1 MSFRLEMLQVARLA
15 PQVLGDATELVHS
28 FILSRLTAAGGF
40 YGKSPEP
47 DLYYTV
53 FGIEGLLALRR
64 ELPEERIRQWL
75 AQFGDGSQL
84 DFVHLCC
91 LIRCQAALKH
101 QVWIET
107 HRQGIAERLA
117 QHHRCSCG
125 GYHPVPGSKHGNAY
139 GCLLAFAAH
148 EDLGLAQPEPQ
159 RLRACLDGLR
169 TADGAWSNEPGLP
182 IGLAPPTAAALTLYR
197 RMAWPVPAE
206 ASTWLLR
213 CISEQGGFLAFPM
226 APMPDLLTTAVVLH
240 GLSGSGANLAPLRD
254 LCLDY
259 VDTLWSAEGGF
270 HGNWTDH
277 ELDVEYTYYGLLAL
291 GHLS

>member
-15 PQVLGDATELVHS
+15 PQLLGDSALLVRD
-28 FILSRLTAAGGF
+28 FILSKLTANGGF
-40 YGKSPEP
+40 CGKSQQP

-53 FGIEGLLALRR
+53 FGIEGLLALQA
-64 ELPEERIRQWL
+64 ELPRQHILSWL
-75 AQFGDGSQL
+75 DGFGSGTQL

-91 LIRCQAALKH
+91 LIRCQAALKN
-101 QVWIET
+101 QSWITQHGPE
-107 HRQGIAERLA
+107 IAQRLA
-117 QHHRCSCG
+117 TDHRTPCG
-125 GYHPVPGSKHGNAY
+125 GFHPIAKASRGNAY

-148 EDLGLAQPEPQ
+148 EDLGQALPEPEL
-159 RLRACLDGLR
+159 LRSCLEGLR

-197 RMAWPVPAE
+197 RMSWPAPGE
-206 ASTWLLR
+206 APTWLLR
-213 CISEQGGFLAFPM
+213 CLSEQGGFLPFPM

-240 GLSGSGANLAPLRD
+240 GLSGSGANLAPLKD

-259 VDTLWSAEGGF
+259 VDSLWSAEGGF

-277 ELDVEYTYYGLLAL
+277 VLDVEYTYYGLLAL